1 MGIADTDRTLPSNR
15 MVFHVR
21 RDLALYQR
29 FRQNLEP
36 VMEEYGLAEV
46 EREAFR
52 AQDLKKL
59 GELGVHPYFLP
70 QISRLFHSS
79 VDNYNDSEAAK
90 LYAKHMIDEDD

>member
-15 MVFHVR
+15 MVFDVR

-46 EREAFR
+46 ERIAFR
-52 AQDLKKL
+52 TKDLKTL

-79 VDNYNDSEAAK
+79 VENYNDSAAAK